1 MMYDIIAKTVD
12 LTEDE
17 MSIIIEALE
26 WRQDHAVSVAEV
38 MTIENLLDKL
48 E

>member
-1 MMYDIIAKTVD
+1 MYDIIVKTVD

-17 MSIIIEALE
+17 VSIIKEALE
-26 WRQDHAVSVAEV
+26 LRQNHTVSVAEV

>member
-1 MMYDIIAKTVD
+1 MYDIIVKTVD

-17 MSIIIEALE
+17 VSIIKEALE
-26 WRQDHAVSVAEV
+26 LRQDHTVSAAEV
-38 MTIENLLDKL
+38 MTIECLLDKL